1 MANLLGPVLQFLG
14 IQNNRWCV
22 SVLVVTDTSNAPTL
36 KGTSVTAP
44 FTQLC
49 TLQSGASVWRA
60 AFSVLQSDS
69 AQRVSYSVDGK
80 SNAMH
85 VPAAGESPRMAYAS
99 CNGFSSPAL
108 MKGVVDKNA
117 LWTRLMNLHAGRE
130 RINGRTFGPYHV
142 LLMGGDQVYSDAFWQ
157 DPTCP
162 DIVTWSQLTQD
173 QRRKAKWTPALQTQ
187 VTAFFEGLY
196 LTKWSQP
203 EVAQTLASLPAVMMW
218 DDHDIFDGWGS
229 YPLADHDCPVYQG
242 VFAIAKACFALFQR
256 QSLVGT
262 PPPCTLPGQS
272 ALSAGYRM
280 GSMGLL
286 AIDMRSERSPE
297 RQTGGNLQSSQVL
310 SEASWTAVYQW
321 LDAQRDMQHLVLMS
335 SIPVVHPSFE
345 LLEKMLGVLPGQQ
358 ELEDD
363 LRDHW
368 TSAAHRAERLRLIHR
383 LFAYS
388 KDKSCRITVV
398 SGDVHV
404 AALGV
409 LESRRNSADNNA
421 QVINQVTSSGI
432 VHPPPVAMARYFLE
446 QACLQVE
453 TVDRGITAAMVEFPT
468 TARRLIGARN
478 FLTLE
483 PDDLTNPAQRL
494 WVNWWVENEAEP
506 SSKVIHPVT
515 PGLPTP
521 AQP

>member
-1 MANLLGPVLQFLG
+1 MTTKDSVHSMAILLGPVLQFLG
-14 IQNNRWCV
+14 IQANRWCV
-22 SVLVVTDTSNAPTL
+22 SVLVVTDAAAAPKLQCTALAAPLTL
-36 KGTSVTAP
+36 
-44 FTQLC
+44 LC

-60 AFSVLQSDS
+60 ALSVLQG
-69 AQRVSYSVDGK
+69 AAPQRVTYSVDGK
-80 SNAMH
+80 SNAIH

-99 CNGFSSPAL
+99 CNGFSSPSL

-117 LWTRLMNLHAGRE
+117 LWTRLMNLHLGRE
-130 RINGRTFGPYHV
+130 RINGRSFGPYHV
-142 LLMGGDQVYSDAFWQ
+142 LMLGGDQVYTDTFWQ

-162 DIVTWSQLTQD
+162 DIAAWSQLPRD
-173 QRRKAKWTPALQTQ
+173 QRRKTPWSAAMQTQ
-187 VTAFFEGLY
+187 VTAFFENLY
-196 LTKWSQP
+196 LTKWSQL
-203 EVAQTLASLPAVMMW
+203 EVAQTLASLPGVMMW

-229 YPLADHDCPVYQG
+229 YPLEDHDCPVYQG
-242 VFAIAKACFALFQR
+242 VFAIAKTCFAVFQR

-262 PPPCTLPGQS
+262 PLPSTLAGQG
-272 ALSAGYRM
+272 AFTAGYRM
-280 GSMGLL
+280 GPVGLL
-286 AIDMRSERSPE
+286 ALDMRSERSPE
-297 RQTGGNLQSSQVL
+297 RKRAGNLQSAQVM
-310 SEASWTAVYQW
+310 SEASWTAAYQW
-321 LDAQRDMQHLVLMS
+321 LDAQKDMRHLVLMS

-383 LFAYS
+383 LFACS
-388 KDKSCRITVV
+388 KDQSCRVTVV

-404 AALGV
+404 AAVGV
-409 LESRRNSADNNA
+409 LESRRDRADSNA

-432 VHPPPVAMARYFLE
+432 VHTPSVAMARYFLE

-453 TVDRGITAAMVEFPT
+453 TVDRGITAAMYEFPT
-468 TARRLIGARN
+468 TSRRIIGARN

-483 PDDLTNPAQRL
+483 PDAMDDPAQRL

-506 SSKVIHPVT
+506 SSKVIHPVR
-515 PGLPTP
+515 
-521 AQP
+521 